1 MGAHRAHRLHDA
13 TKGRMRFSL
22 FLFIF
27 FAPWCVEPHALHG
40 RACARSTFSVGRYTE
55 AEEQQI
61 KLSGHS
67 PGHSGHT
74 HGEASGAIAEK
85 SDLPRLPHAR
95 VAAARRG
102 HLGDHGES
110 TVESATIGNESHES
124 HESQDQE
131 QGRCTICL
139 ESDPAPLQRG
149 CACRGEAGLSHFQC
163 MANLADWRDKNGPA
177 TETPGLAW
185 IMCLVCKSHFTGA
198 MKQELAHAWSERSLH
213 LPTDHLTHVWSKQ
226 HLIECAY
233 AAGNYAEAETMARSM
248 LDRNRTDLG
257 ETHPITLYTKTM
269 LGNSLSC
276 LERYKEAEEVQR
288 EVLADT
294 SIVSGPRGRVTASQM
309 SSLSNTLAKQRKFT
323 EALRLAKEAVA
334 ILRAD
339 GSTGSTD
346 DAASTDRDREKMF
359 LTSASG
365 LAHLFL
371 EQGDGDGAR
380 ALYSEVLS
388 MQSRILG
395 PDHPETLST
404 KANLAATMSRQGNY
418 EEAKR
423 LEIEVLRT
431 MQRVLGPTHPH
442 TAFAKENLEYTL
454 RRAQAIG
461 ATGATGATSPGSSK
475 DPRGSKS
482 TTKSASNL
490 KGPSGTTKTTQA
502 PSP

>member
-1 MGAHRAHRLHDA
+1 MHRADC
-13 TKGRMRFSL
+13 M
-22 FLFIF
+22 
-27 FAPWCVEPHALHG
+27 
-40 RACARSTFSVGRYTE
+40 Y
-55 AEEQQI
+55 Q
-61 KLSGHS
+61 
-67 PGHSGHT
+67 
-74 HGEASGAIAEK
+74 
-85 SDLPRLPHAR
+85 
-95 VAAARRG
+95 
-102 HLGDHGES
+102 
-110 TVESATIGNESHES
+110 
-124 HESQDQE
+124 QE

-139 ESDPAPLQRG
+139 ESAPVVPIQRG
-149 CACRGEAGLSHFQC
+149 CACRGDAGLAHIQC
-163 MANLADWRDKNGPA
+163 MIDLAEYRDKNGPV
-177 TETPGLAW
+177 TEMPGLAW

-198 MKQELAHAWSERSLH
+198 MKHALARAWSERSLH
-213 LPTDHLTHVWSKQ
+213 LPTDHLMHVWSDQ

-233 AAGNYAEAETMARSM
+233 TAGNYAEAETMARSM

-276 LERYKEAEEVQR
+276 LERYKEAEKVQR
-288 EVLADT
+288 EVLAAT
-294 SIVSGPRGRVTASQM
+294 SIVSGPRDRVTASQM
-309 SSLSNTLAKQRKFT
+309 SSLSNTLAKQRKFP

-334 ILRAD
+334 ILRA
-339 GSTGSTD
+339 TGATGTVG
-346 DAASTDRDREKMF
+346 AEDRDREKMF

-371 EQGDGDGAR
+371 EQGDSDGAR
-380 ALYSEVLS
+380 TLYSEVLS

-442 TAFAKENLEYTL
+442 TTFAKENLEYTL
-454 RRAQAIG
+454 RCAQALQAAGG
-461 ATGATGATSPGSSK
+461 ATGAKSPGSSK

-482 TTKSASNL
+482 AKSK
-490 KGPSGTTKTTQA
+490 KGPGTTKITQA
-502 PSP
+502 KVVP

>member
-1 MGAHRAHRLHDA
+1 
-13 TKGRMRFSL
+13 
-22 FLFIF
+22 
-27 FAPWCVEPHALHG
+27 
-40 RACARSTFSVGRYTE
+40 
-55 AEEQQI
+55 
-61 KLSGHS
+61 
-67 PGHSGHT
+67 
-74 HGEASGAIAEK
+74 
-85 SDLPRLPHAR
+85 
-95 VAAARRG
+95 
-102 HLGDHGES
+102 
-110 TVESATIGNESHES
+110 
-124 HESQDQE
+124 
-131 QGRCTICL
+131 
-139 ESDPAPLQRG
+139 
-149 CACRGEAGLSHFQC
+149 
-163 MANLADWRDKNGPA
+163 
-177 TETPGLAW
+177 
-185 IMCLVCKSHFTGA
+185 
-198 MKQELAHAWSERSLH
+198 
-213 LPTDHLTHVWSKQ
+213 
-226 HLIECAY
+226 
-233 AAGNYAEAETMARSM
+233 MARSM

-346 DAASTDRDREKMF
+346 DAESTDRDREKMF

-431 MQRVLGPTHPH
+431 MQRVLGPAHPH

-454 RRAQAIG
+454 RRAQATGAIG
-461 ATGATGATSPGSSK
+461 ATGATGATGAKSPGSSK

>member
-1 MGAHRAHRLHDA
+1 MRAP
-13 TKGRMRFSL
+13 RF
-22 FLFIF
+22 
-27 FAPWCVEPHALHG
+27 PG
-40 RACARSTFSVGRYTE
+40 GRYTE

-67 PGHSGHT
+67 GHSGHSPGHSGHSGHSPGHSPGHT

-85 SDLPRLPHAR
+85 SGLPRLPRLPRAR

-163 MANLADWRDKNGPA
+163 MANLADWRDKNGPV

-233 AAGNYAEAETMARSM
+233 AAGNYTEAETMARSM

-339 GSTGSTD
+339 GSTD
-346 DAASTDRDREKMF
+346 DAESTDRDREKMF

-454 RRAQAIG
+454 RRAQALQA
-461 ATGATGATSPGSSK
+461 ATGATGAKSPGSSK

-502 PSP
+502 PSPLSSVLWITTSNSS

>member
-1 MGAHRAHRLHDA
+1 
-13 TKGRMRFSL
+13 
-22 FLFIF
+22 
-27 FAPWCVEPHALHG
+27 
-40 RACARSTFSVGRYTE
+40 
-55 AEEQQI
+55 
-61 KLSGHS
+61 
-67 PGHSGHT
+67 
-74 HGEASGAIAEK
+74 
-85 SDLPRLPHAR
+85 
-95 VAAARRG
+95 
-102 HLGDHGES
+102 
-110 TVESATIGNESHES
+110 
-124 HESQDQE
+124 
-131 QGRCTICL
+131 
-139 ESDPAPLQRG
+139 
-149 CACRGEAGLSHFQC
+149 

-233 AAGNYAEAETMARSM
+233 AAGNYTEAATMARSM

-257 ETHPITLYTKTM
+257 ETHPVTLYTKTM

-339 GSTGSTD
+339 GATD
-346 DAASTDRDREKMF
+346 HAESTDRDREKMF

-454 RRAQAIG
+454 RCAQ
-461 ATGATGATSPGSSK
+461 ATGATSPGSSK

-502 PSP
+502 APKRK